1 MLLNYLLII
10 FYILE
15 NCEFV
20 GYVNRYFYSCTDYY
34 DLFASAGYDMPT
46 ISKMTPEDL
55 TAIGIKKPNHR
66 KKLKAEIVKLNIPD
80 GLPNYIP
87 ATLDEFLILVR
98 LHDYRGLLATQGYLN
113 IDDLVQISIEDLED
127 IGIYRLGHQK
137 RLLLSIKRA
146 KDLKS
151 GRRIA
156 QYPSSASTAAA
167 TSNQNGVPTV
177 RQLQPP
183 PRLPPAA
190 QQQLVS
196 YYYHYYF
203 V

>member
-1 MLLNYLLII
+1 
-10 FYILE
+10 
-15 NCEFV
+15 
-20 GYVNRYFYSCTDYY
+20 
-34 DLFASAGYDMPT
+34 MPT

-167 TSNQNGVPTV
+167 TSNQNGVTTV

-183 PRLPPAA
+183 PRLQPAA

>member
-1 MLLNYLLII
+1 MNLLPNNYLCQL
-10 FYILE
+10 
-15 NCEFV
+15 FV
-20 GYVNRYFYSCTDYY
+20 YRYFSYTDYY

-167 TSNQNGVPTV
+167 TSNQNGVTTV

-183 PRLPPAA
+183 PRLQPAA

-196 YYYHYYF
+196 YYHYF
-203 V
+203 VVNHLFCYVTTV

>member
-1 MLLNYLLII
+1 
-10 FYILE
+10 
-15 NCEFV
+15 
-20 GYVNRYFYSCTDYY
+20 
-34 DLFASAGYDMPT
+34 MPT

-66 KKLKAEIVKLNIPD
+66 KKLKAEIVKLNLQD

-156 QYPSSASTAAA
+156 QYPSSASTTTAASTAASAAA
-167 TSNQNGVPTV
+167 SNQNGVTTV

-196 YYYHYYF
+196 YS
-203 V
+203 

>member
-1 MLLNYLLII
+1 M

-156 QYPSSASTAAA
+156 QYPSASTTTTASAAA
-167 TSNQNGVPTV
+167 SNQNGVTTV
-177 RQLQPP
+177 RQLQTP
-183 PRLPPAA
+183 PRLPPT
-190 QQQLVS
+190 QQQPVRCYTKLF
-196 YYYHYYF
+196 YYF
-203 V
+203 